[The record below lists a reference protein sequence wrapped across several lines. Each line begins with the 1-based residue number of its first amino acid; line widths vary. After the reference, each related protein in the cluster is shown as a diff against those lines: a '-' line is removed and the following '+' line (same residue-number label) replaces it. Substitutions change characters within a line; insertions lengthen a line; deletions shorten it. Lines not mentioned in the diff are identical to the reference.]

1 MTTGEAKKI
10 AGRMLN
16 MPSLARVRKFLILG
30 LNRKNPGL
38 GDDAVFIDRETG
50 LMQFLSGEFRQGT
63 RVSKNKDYLAACE
76 EYREGDWVDEED
88 EDEWDPEDDPY
99 RELDED
105 EMDDE
110 EHIFSVIVPKD
121 AKFLTPGTEIQI
133 SYGCDSSSQESA
145 EEWKSDSYRIEGIE
159 TLYDLSFHINKSMD
173 GIILDED
180 FFDFPLVCWNTG
192 SLPIKVEGQKIPA
205 NTGRV
210 LSPNH
215 PKRKALRLKHEDIMS
230 LPVWDSANKIARNEE
245 LLLALGCPNKDAH
258 ILAGYFWRNSFLYDV
273 TDYNPADHAVWM
285 DRVHREGRPQP
296 QS

>member
-10 AGRMLN
+10 AERMLN
-16 MPSLARVRKFLILG
+16 ASSLAHVRKFLILG
-30 LNRKNPGL
+30 LNRKNPGF

-50 LMQFLSGEFRQGT
+50 LRQFLSGEFRQGT
-63 RVSKNKDYLAACE
+63 RVSKNRDYLAACE
-76 EYREGDWVDEED
+76 EYREDNWIEEEN

-99 RELDED
+99 RELDEA

-110 EHIFSVIVPKD
+110 EHISSVIVPED

-133 SYGCDSSSQESA
+133 TYGCDSSSQESA

-180 FFDFPLVCWNTG
+180 SSDFPLVCWNTG
-192 SLPIKVEGQKIPA
+192 SLPIKVEGQKLPA

-210 LSPNH
+210 LHPNH
-215 PKRKALRLKHEDIMS
+215 PKRKALRLRHEDIMS
-230 LPVWDSANKIARNEE
+230 LPVWDSANKIARNEKF
-245 LLLALGCPNKDAH
+245 LLALGCPNEDAH
-258 ILAGYFWRNSFLYDV
+258 ILAGYFWRNSLLYCV
-273 TDYNPADHAVWM
+273 MDYDPADHAVWM
-285 DRVHREGRPQP
+285 DRAHREGRPHP